1 VSLSIDGFEEL
12 LLRNLTREFYLYLER
27 FTRVDKGFYSSMIK
41 DNHLINGT
49 LELCRPSATYE
60 NQVYFGAVW
69 YYFPNKMFV
78 VQTKDAGLHD
88 HII

>member
-1 VSLSIDGFEEL
+1 
-12 LLRNLTREFYLYLER
+12 
-27 FTRVDKGFYSSMIK
+27 MIK

-60 NQVYFGAVW
+60 NQVYFGAVC

-78 VQTKDAGLHD
+78 FQTKDAGLHD